1 MSGKQLAISHNF
13 KDLDCCDLDFAISLR
28 LALRDRHNLII
39 FCSSIK
45 RMNYDLRNQQTP
57 QPPAPQSSRLSRS
70 IQYHAFRQPMTTP
83 INNIISV
90 QE

>member
-45 RMNYDLRNQQTP
+45 RMNYDLHNQQTP
-57 QPPAPQSSRLSRS
+57 QPPAPDKGRFFTFGLRQDKEGTKNSRQGR
-70 IQYHAFRQPMTTP
+70 
-83 INNIISV
+83 
-90 QE
+90 